1 MELIEILR
9 RAVADGATDIL
20 ISGNNAPYYRITG
33 SLKPLSPQRLSADET
48 KRMLY
53 GILNHDQIKQFE
65 IDGELDMNHEIKGL
79 SRFRVNLYKQKNTVA
94 AAFRV
99 IGFRPPRPE
108 EILLP
113 KSILKVAE
121 QPWGLILI
129 TGSAGSG
136 KSTTCAAI
144 LEHLNH
150 SRYLH
155 MITLEDPI
163 EFIFDNDKCVI
174 DQRQMRQDSLSYA
187 NALRAILRQD
197 PDVIMVGEMRDLETI
212 AATLTLA
219 ETGHL
224 VVANLHTINAPQTL
238 SRVVDVF
245 PAYQQQ
251 QVAVQLSGILKL
263 VVCQQLVPRSETT
276 GLIAAREI
284 MFVTP
289 AVANLI
295 RQNDV
300 HLIYNAMTTSGIPEM
315 KTMDQSLMEL
325 YKQGQ
330 ISIDT
335 VLSKAYDV
343 EAVQTQLDRMV
354 GLYV

>member
-1 MELIEILR
+1 MELVEILR
-9 RAVADGATDIL
+9 RGVADGATDIL
-20 ISGNNAPYYRITG
+20 MSANNPPYYRILG
-33 SLKPLSPQRLSADET
+33 GLKPITSQRIPADET

-53 GILNHDQIKQFE
+53 GILSHEQIKKFE
-65 IDGELDMNHEIKGL
+65 AEGELDLNYEIKLL
-79 SRFRVNLYKQKNTVA
+79 SRFRVNLYKQKNTVS

-99 IGFRPPRPE
+99 IGFRPPLPE
-108 EILLP
+108 EVLLP
-113 KSILKVAE
+113 RSILKVSE
-121 QPWGLILI
+121 QPWGLILV

-136 KSTTCAAI
+136 KSTTCAAM

-150 SRYLH
+150 TRSLH
-155 MITLEDPI
+155 IITLEDPI
-163 EFIFDNDKCVI
+163 EFVFENDKSVI
-174 DQRQMRQDSLSYA
+174 DQRQIRQDTNSYA

-197 PDVIMVGEMRDLETI
+197 PDVIMIGEMRDLETI

-224 VVANLHTINAPQTL
+224 VIANLHTINAPQTL

-251 QVAVQLSGILKL
+251 QVAVQLAGVLKL
-263 VVCQQLVPRSETT
+263 VVSQQLVPRAEAS
-276 GLIAAREI
+276 GLVAAREI

-289 AVANLI
+289 AIANLI
-295 RQNDV
+295 RQNDA

-315 KTMDQSLMEL
+315 RSMDQALIDL
-325 YKQGQ
+325 YKQGA
-330 ISIDT
+330 ITVDT
-335 VLSKAYDV
+335 VLSKAYDA
-343 EAVQTQLDRMV
+343 EAIQTQLDRMV

>member
-9 RAVADGATDIL
+9 RGVADGATDIL
-20 ISGNNAPYYRITG
+20 ISANNAPYYRILGT
-33 SLKPLSPQRLSADET
+33 LKAISTQRISADET
-48 KRMLY
+48 KRLLY
-53 GILNHDQIKQFE
+53 GILNHDQIKKFE
-65 IDGELDMNHEIKGL
+65 SDGELDMNYEIKGL
-79 SRFRVNLYKQKNTVA
+79 SRFRVNLYKQRNSVA
-94 AAFRV
+94 SAFRI
-99 IGFRPPRPE
+99 IGFRPPLPE
-108 EILLP
+108 EIMLP
-113 KSILKVAE
+113 KSILKISE
-121 QPWGLILI
+121 QPWGLILV

-136 KSTTCAAI
+136 KSTTCAA
-144 LEHLNH
+144 LVEHLNH
-150 SRYLH
+150 SRSLH
-155 MITLEDPI
+155 IITLEDPI
-163 EFIFDNDKCVI
+163 EFIFENDKCVI

-224 VVANLHTINAPQTL
+224 VIANLHTINAPQTL

-251 QVAVQLSGILKL
+251 QVAVQLAGVLKL
-263 VVCQQLVPRSETT
+263 VVSQQLVPRSEGS
-276 GLIAAREI
+276 GLVAAREI

-289 AVANLI
+289 AIANLI

-300 HLIYNAMTTSGIPEM
+300 HLIYNAMVTSGIPEM
-315 KTMDQSLMEL
+315 RTMDQALIEI
-325 YKQGQ
+325 YKQGA

-335 VLSKAYDV
+335 VLSKAFDV
-343 EAVQTQLDRMV
+343 EAVQSQLDRMV

>member
-9 RAVADGATDIL
+9 RGVADGATDIL
-20 ISGNNAPYYRITG
+20 MSANNPPYYRIMG
-33 SLKPLSPQRLSADET
+33 NLKPLSTQRIVADEN

-53 GILNHDQIKQFE
+53 GILNHEQIKKFE
-65 IDGELDMNHEIKGL
+65 ADGELDMNYEIKGL
-79 SRFRVNLYKQKNTVA
+79 SRFRANLYKQKNTVA
-94 AAFRV
+94 AAFRI
-99 IGFRPPRPE
+99 IGFRPPLPE
-108 EILLP
+108 EIMIP

-136 KSTTCAAI
+136 KSTTCAAL

-150 SRYLH
+150 SRFLH
-155 MITLEDPI
+155 IITLEDPI
-163 EFIFDNDKCVI
+163 EFIFENDKCVI
-174 DQRQMRQDSLSYA
+174 DQRQMRQDSLSYT

-197 PDVIMVGEMRDLETI
+197 PDVILVGEMRDLETI

-224 VVANLHTINAPQTL
+224 VIANLHTINAPQTV

-251 QVAVQLSGILKL
+251 QVAVQLSGVLKL
-263 VVCQQLVPRSETT
+263 VVSQQLVPRAEGS
-276 GLIAAREI
+276 GLVAAREI

-300 HLIYNAMTTSGIPEM
+300 HLIYNAMATSGIPEM
-315 KTMDQSLMEL
+315 RTMDSALLDL
-325 YKQGQ
+325 YKQGV
-330 ISIDT
+330 ITIDT
-335 VLSKAYDV
+335 VLSKAYDL

>member
-20 ISGNNAPYYRITG
+20 ISGNNAPYYRIIGT
-33 SLKPLSPQRLSADET
+33 LKPLSTQRLSADET

-53 GILNHDQIKQFE
+53 GILNHEQIKQFE
-65 IDGELDMNHEIKGL
+65 TDGELDMNYEMKGL
-79 SRFRVNLYKQKNTVA
+79 SRFRVNMYKQKSTVA

-99 IGFRPPRPE
+99 IGFRPPLPE

-113 KSILKVAE
+113 QSILKVSE
-121 QPWGLILI
+121 QPWGLILV

-136 KSTTCAAI
+136 KSTTCAAL

-150 SRYLH
+150 SRHLH
-155 MITLEDPI
+155 VITLEDPI
-163 EFIFDNDKCVI
+163 EFIFENDKCVI
-174 DQRQMRQDSLSYA
+174 DQRQMRQDSLSYG

-224 VVANLHTINAPQTL
+224 VIANLHTINAPQTL
-238 SRVVDVF
+238 SRIVDVF

-251 QVAVQLSGILKL
+251 QVAVQLAGILKL
-263 VVCQQLVPRSETT
+263 VVCQQLVPKAEHA

-289 AVANLI
+289 AIANLI

-300 HLIYNAMTTSGIPEM
+300 HLIYNAMVTSGIPEM
-315 KTMDQSLMEL
+315 RTMDQALLEL
-325 YKQGQ
+325 YKQGSV
-330 ISIDT
+330 SIDT
-335 VLSKAYDV
+335 VLAKAYDV